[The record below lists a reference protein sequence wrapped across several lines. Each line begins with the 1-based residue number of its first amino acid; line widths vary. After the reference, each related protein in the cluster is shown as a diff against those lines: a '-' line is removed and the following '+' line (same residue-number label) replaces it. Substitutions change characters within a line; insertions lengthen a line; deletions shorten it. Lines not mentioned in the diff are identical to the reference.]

1 MKKLPLPLLL
11 LFLLMGCENESDDTD
26 ISLPNY
32 TIEGRWLYDVGANMP
47 STMYEFIDGTRYT
60 YYANSNDFSV
70 AFWESLR
77 ISDAIPGTNNYTFE
91 NEILSID
98 LSSSTTQL
106 MPLIFECN
114 GGRINF
120 QDPDYPERYD
130 WVRLAA
136 DCN

>member
-60 YYANSNDFSV
+60 YYAASNDFSV
-70 AFWESLR
+70 AFWESLTV
-77 ISDAIPGTNNYTFE
+77 SDAIPGTNNYTFE
-91 NEILSID
+91 NEMLSID
-98 LSSSTTQL
+98 LNFGNNQVF
-106 MPLIFECN
+106 PLIFECN
-114 GGRINF
+114 GGRVNF

-130 WVRLAA
+130 WVRLGA
-136 DCN
+136 DRN

>member
-60 YYANSNDFSV
+60 YYAASNDFSV
-70 AFWESLR
+70 AFWESLTV
-77 ISDAIPGTNNYTFE
+77 SDAIPGTNNYTFE
-91 NEILSID
+91 NEMLSID
-98 LSSSTTQL
+98 LNFGNNQVF
-106 MPLIFECN
+106 PLIF
-114 GGRINF
+114 
-120 QDPDYPERYD
+120 
-130 WVRLAA
+130 
-136 DCN
+136 

>member
-1 MKKLPLPLLL
+1 MKSLLLTLLL
-11 LFLLMGCENESDDTD
+11 LFVLTSCENESEDTP
-26 ISLPNY
+26 LPAY
-32 TIEGRWLYDVGANMP
+32 TIE
-47 STMYEFIDGTRYT
+47 
-60 YYANSNDFSV
+60 
-70 AFWESLR
+70 
-77 ISDAIPGTNNYTFE
+77 
-91 NEILSID
+91 NEMLSID

-130 WVRLAA
+130 WVRLGA

>member
-1 MKKLPLPLLL
+1 MKNLLLTLLL
-11 LFLLMGCENESDDTD
+11 LFVLTSCENESEDTP
-26 ISLPNY
+26 LPAY
-32 TIEGRWLYDVGANMP
+32 TIEGRWLFDMGANMP

-91 NEILSID
+91 NEILSVD

>member
-47 STMYEFIDGTRYT
+47 SIMYEFKDGTRYT
-60 YYANSNDFSV
+60 YYAASNDFSV

-91 NEILSID
+91 NEILSVD

-120 QDPDYPERYD
+120 LVPDYPERYD

-136 DCN
+136 DGN

>member
-26 ISLPNY
+26 TSLPNY